1 VKARARRSPAAPRLW
16 LGVLLC
22 ASLLWAQALGLAHR
36 SVHGAVPGS
45 GAALAVVSAQDR
57 VHGGE
62 FAAHGIEALFGHER
76 GTPACHLY
84 DQLSLGDAASAG
96 GVDAVPAL
104 PPCHLAAP
112 VPTPPSGTVRLAYRA
127 RAPPTTIA

>member
-1 VKARARRSPAAPRLW
+1 M
-16 LGVLLC
+16 LLC

-36 SVHGAVPGS
+36 SAHGAVPGS
-45 GAALAVVSAQDR
+45 GAALVVASAQDR
-57 VHGGE
+57 AHGGE

-84 DQLSLGDAASAG
+84 DQLSLGDAVSAG
-96 GVDAVPAL
+96 GSAALPAL

-112 VPTPPSGTVRLAYRA
+112 VPTPPSGAVRLAYCA

>member
-1 VKARARRSPAAPRLW
+1 M
-16 LGVLLC
+16 LLC

-36 SVHGAVPGS
+36 SVHGVAVPGA
-45 GAALAVVSAQDR
+45 GAALTVASAQDR
-57 VHGGE
+57 AHGGARGAE

-84 DQLSLGDAASAG
+84 DQLSLGDAVSAG
-96 GVDAVPAL
+96 GSADLTAL
-104 PPCHLAAP
+104 PPCLLSAP
-112 VPTPPSGTVRLAYRA
+112 VPTPPSGAVRLAYCA

>member
-1 VKARARRSPAAPRLW
+1 M
-16 LGVLLC
+16 LLC
-22 ASLLWAQALGLAHR
+22 AALLWAQALGLAHR
-36 SVHGAVPGS
+36 SVHGGVPGA
-45 GAALAVVSAQDR
+45 GIAVASPQERA
-57 VHGGE
+57 HGGE
-62 FAAHGIEALFGHER
+62 SAAAHGIEALFGHER

-84 DQLSLGDAASAG
+84 DQLSLGDAVSAG

-112 VPTPPSGTVRLAYRA
+112 VPTPPSGAVRLAYRA